1 MAIAGELS
9 QIWYLHATLSEASTS
24 ARENEQWGQ
33 QNVDTRLGR
42 VEDDDRGLRD
52 EMNGRFD
59 RMDGRFGEVRS
70 EFGQLRSEMSDR
82 FGEVHAEMNGRFGEV
97 RAEMD
102 RRFDQIDR
110 RFGRVN
116 GLLVTVLLALV
127 IGVGGLWLR

>member
-24 ARENEQWGQ
+24 ARENGQWGQ

-42 VEDDDRGLRD
+42 VEDDGRGLRD

-70 EFGQLRSEMSDR
+70 EFGQLRSELGQLRSEMSDR
-82 FGEVHAEMNGRFGEV
+82 FGEVH
-97 RAEMD
+97 AEMD

-110 RFGRVN
+110 RFGRAN
-116 GLLVTVLLALV
+116 ALQVTVLLALV
-127 IGVGGLWLR
+127 IGLGGMWMR